1 MFNSCFCIVSGVQFL
16 LVSTEGS
23 LDISHPMTLEEAED
37 LTSSTLS
44 DSTQRTLSNV
54 SSQHMSMSMHSEV
67 SVISH
72 LSETEKHEMEDTIE
86 SETEEYAK
94 GFEEMPDSVSEDETG
109 TVTIDEKCVA
119 EMRDSEKHVRFPR
132 DDATTDVLY
141 TNEQLSQSAE
151 GFIDASDSDS
161 TDLMSS
167 VFAHCAVDELSR
179 GRPKERLSEEVK
191 EASSLTSSVLTEEG
205 SQPTKLSQVMTNS
218 EQSLDEDSNTPRVAT
233 PTEHSLHAEGLNA
246 DPNSTMYVRSASP
259 SNSSSNENLPESKVD
274 LGDFNVLCANGI
286 ELDSHQALSYTSSL
300 EVQAS
305 LDVHSLHSD
314 DHDFSPSSTSDQL
327 AGKAPSEST
336 EHELE
341 HFDDNATETGETE
354 LSSNDSKAESVVTG
368 LACGQTLI
376 LADVSLVSKGI
387 VALLVTFKTNLPLTP
402 ITFPF

>member
-246 DPNSTMYVRSASP
+246 DPNSTTKRDNCKPRSPARA
-259 SNSSSNENLPESKVD
+259 D
-274 LGDFNVLCANGI
+274 LEIGKR
-286 ELDSHQALSYTSSL
+286 SRTSSP
-300 EVQAS
+300 VG
-305 LDVHSLHSD
+305 
-314 DHDFSPSSTSDQL
+314 P
-327 AGKAPSEST
+327 
-336 EHELE
+336 
-341 HFDDNATETGETE
+341 
-354 LSSNDSKAESVVTG
+354 LSVARVRPRT
-368 LACGQTLI
+368 
-376 LADVSLVSKGI
+376 SKGI
-387 VALLVTFKTNLPLTP
+387 SDLLLPGASGG
-402 ITFPF
+402 